1 MKTGPHNAQPDILT
15 QAMHHHLPQPCKFTA
30 KLKINE
36 FQKTRVFIRKHIGDT
51 FLSDKFAKH
60 VILLENN
67 KFQKTRVF
75 IRKHI
80 GDTFLSVKFAKHV
93 F

>member
-1 MKTGPHNAQPDILT
+1 MKTGPHNAQPNILT

-51 FLSDKFAKH
+51 FLNDKFAKH

-67 KFQKTRVF
+67 KFQKRE
-75 IRKHI
+75 
-80 GDTFLSVKFAKHV
+80 FLLENTSGIPS
-93 F
+93 